1 MGVKI
6 SNFMQRGR
14 YFLISLL
21 FLMPIHAYGASVVSP
36 ALDTGDTAWM
46 LISAALVLLMTIPGL
61 ALFYAGM
68 VRKKNVLATMMQSF
82 SICCMITILWVVI
95 GYSLVFT
102 TGSPVIGTGSQF
114 MLNGILDH
122 YHLGVD
128 KGFVLGADSPAP
140 VLMTIPQS
148 VYVVFQMTF
157 IIISVA
163 ILVGSAAERI
173 KFSALCLFCIFWGL
187 LSYVPIAHWV
197 WSSTGWLA
205 ALGAIDF
212 AGGTVVHINA
222 GVAGL
227 VCALMLGK
235 RIGFGKHD
243 LSPHNV
249 GYAVIGASLLWVGWF
264 GFNAG
269 SALGANGRAGM
280 AMLVTQVAAAA
291 GGIGWMCI
299 EWIKRKKPTVLGIV
313 SGAVAGLVV
322 ITPAAGF
329 VLPGPALLM
338 GFLGGITCFWSCSY
352 LKHKLGYDDSL
363 DAFGVHGVGGIVGAI
378 LTGVFAFGP
387 LSATEAD
394 PAGISA
400 SVGLVIAQVEAV
412 VVTIIWSGVVSWV
425 LLKLIDK
432 FIGLRVDSDAEREGL
447 DMALHNEQINS

>member
-1 MGVKI
+1 M
-6 SNFMQRGR
+6 S
-14 YFLISLL
+14 FLGCLL
-21 FLMPIHAYGASVVSP
+21 PYHGYAATQVVSP

-46 LISAALVLLMTIPGL
+46 LMSAALVLLMTVPGI

-82 SICCMITILWVVI
+82 SICCLMSVMWMVI

-102 TGSPVIGTGSQF
+102 TGSPFIGGVSKI
-114 MLNGILDH
+114 MLNGILDSYH
-122 YHLGVD
+122 YGID
-128 KGFVLGADSPAP
+128 KGFVLGADTASP
-140 VLMTIPQS
+140 VIMTIPQS

-163 ILVGSAAERI
+163 ILAGSVAERI
-173 KFSALCLFCIFWGL
+173 KFSALCVFCIFWGL

-197 WSSTGWLA
+197 WTSTGWLA
-205 ALGAIDF
+205 ELGAIDF

-227 VCALMLGK
+227 VCALVVGK
-235 RIGFGKHD
+235 RIGYGKRD
-243 LSPHNV
+243 LSPFNV
-249 GYAVIGASLLWVGWF
+249 GYAVMGASLLWFGWF

-280 AMLVTQVAAAA
+280 AMLVTQIAAAS
-291 GGIGWMCI
+291 GGIGWMSI
-299 EWIKRKKPTVLGIV
+299 EWLMRKKPTVLGTV

-329 VLPGPALLM
+329 VMPGPALVM
-338 GFLGGITCFWSCSY
+338 GFIGGVSCFWSCSY
-352 LKHKLGYDDSL
+352 LKRKLGYDDSL
-363 DAFGVHGVGGIVGAI
+363 DAFGVHGVGGIIGAI

-387 LSATEAD
+387 LSATETD

-400 SVGLVIAQVEAV
+400 SFGLVVAQIEAV
-412 VVTIIWSGVVSWV
+412 VVTILWSGIVSLV
-425 LLKLIDK
+425 LLKIIDAT
-432 FIGLRVDSDAEREGL
+432 IGLRVDQDSEREGL
-447 DMALHNEQINS
+447 DMVLHNEQINT